1 MITELQSVIRIVS
14 QERFVSDTLSIV
26 VVICPKSG
34 LSRERD
40 IERLY

>member
-26 VVICPKSG
+26 VVLCLKSG
-34 LSRERD
+34 LSKERD
-40 IERLY
+40 VKRLY